1 MEEDVTK
8 DLAEFSIANAVYTA
22 LVEGHASEISSR
34 YVRVDQH
41 LARSLIMRRQT
52 QCHGQRDQGK

>member
-34 YVRVDQH
+34 CVHIHDSN
-41 LARSLIMRRQT
+41 LEWESWLLIT
-52 QCHGQRDQGK
+52 SNLF